1 MAVPGDNGHIVADD
15 VCGVKASC
23 IRSER
28 ETLESGG
35 DSVVIEGGVES
46 NKLRVA
52 SKVGFR
58 EVDGLSSVSG
68 NALARAGGPRSFC
81 RAGDVGPRDLCH
93 WMCN

>member
-1 MAVPGDNGHIVADD
+1 MPGDKGHSFADD

-28 ETLESGG
+28 GTIESGG
-35 DSVVIEGGVES
+35 DSVVIDSGVVS

-52 SKVGFR
+52 SEVCFR
-58 EVDGLSSVSG
+58 EVDGLSSVSE

-93 WMCN
+93 WTCN